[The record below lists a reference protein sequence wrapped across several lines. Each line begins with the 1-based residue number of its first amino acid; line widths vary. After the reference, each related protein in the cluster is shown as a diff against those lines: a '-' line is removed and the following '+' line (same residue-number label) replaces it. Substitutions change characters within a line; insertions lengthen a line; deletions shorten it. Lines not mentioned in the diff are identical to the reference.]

1 MRKTMTSNC
10 KQKDDDSYNAFSAT
24 ALLLA
29 LAPQALV
36 LQVWRREQQQERDNQ
51 GTVNQG
57 TVNQGTVNQGT
68 VNHASFAAWTQ
79 SHLHAT
85 HAPPQRYLTHLVRL
99 YMQDNSNSNDTMEDD
114 DDDEDLMA
122 LYGVLHGTT
131 RAVPDAMECG
141 YATYTIPIYNNNN
154 NNNNNNSKDKKD
166 KKDNTVPL
174 CIRIYP
180 YHSDVSLRLWEA
192 GAALAEY
199 LVHQGQAL
207 GTVVELGAGVGATAL
222 CLAATGLADR
232 VVATDFTSAA
242 LDNMRHNFDLQQ
254 NSWLQQTTDTCH
266 GSVMAAHLDWND
278 YGNNDNDTDNN
289 KTDNHH
295 HHNHHSHPDATL
307 IEQEMTKA
315 NLLIAADV
323 AYDTTVLPALAR
335 TVKRFLTTA
344 TTATNNNHQQP
355 SKRALFATTR
365 RNAATFQQ
373 LQDLLVKQQGLT
385 CQTVVTPETKPPA
398 ILFPTKFHQ
407 ARHEVALWLL
417 TYDKAQES

>member
-1 MRKTMTSNC
+1 MRNTMTTSS
-10 KQKDDDSYNAFSAT
+10 KQSISYNAFSAN

-36 LQVWRREQQQERDNQ
+36 LQAWRQEQQQQHDRQ
-51 GTVNQG
+51 GTA
-57 TVNQGTVNQGT
+57 
-68 VNHASFAAWTQ
+68 NHALFAAWIQ
-79 SHLHAT
+79 AHLHAT

-99 YMQDNSNSNDTMEDD
+99 YMQDCSNGNSNHSNDDTMEDADD

-122 LYGVLHGTT
+122 LYGVLQGTT

-141 YATYTIPIYNNNN
+141 YATYTIPIYNNNDN
-154 NNNNNNSKDKKD
+154 RNS
-166 KKDNTVPL
+166 KDNTVPL
-174 CIRIYP
+174 RIRIYP
-180 YHSDVSLRLWEA
+180 YHSDVSLRPWEA

-199 LVHQGQAL
+199 LVHQRQAL

-222 CLAATGLADR
+222 CLAAAGVVER
-232 VVATDFTSAA
+232 VVATDYTAAA
-242 LDNMRHNFDLQQ
+242 LENMRHNFHVQQ
-254 NSWLQQTTDTCH
+254 NPWLQETTDTCH
-266 GSVMAAHLDWND
+266 GSVVAAHLDWND
-278 YGNNDNDTDNN
+278 YGNIDNDTDNDD
-289 KTDNHH
+289 TGNHYH
-295 HHNHHSHPDATL
+295 LAHPDATL

-323 AYDTTVLPALAR
+323 AYDTTVLPALAK
-335 TVKRFLTTA
+335 TVKRFLTT
-344 TTATNNNHQQP
+344 TTTTHKLHQQ

-385 CQTVVTPETKPPA
+385 CQTVTPETPPPA

-407 ARHEVALWLL
+407 ARHEVALWQL
-417 TYDKAQES
+417 TYGKGQAS